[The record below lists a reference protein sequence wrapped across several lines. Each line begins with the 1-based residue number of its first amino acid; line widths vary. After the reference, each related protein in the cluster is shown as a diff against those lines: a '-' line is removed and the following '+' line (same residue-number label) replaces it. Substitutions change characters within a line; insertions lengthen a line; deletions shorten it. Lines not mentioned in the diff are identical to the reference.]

1 MSRVA
6 NSPVAIP
13 AGVEVELAG
22 QHVAVK
28 GGMGQLDLDIHM
40 AVEVKQEENVLTFE
54 ARDGSKLSRAMSGTT
69 RALVNNMV
77 TGVSTG
83 FTRSL
88 KLVGVGYRAQL
99 QGKTL
104 NLSLGFSHPVVYAL
118 PEGVTAEMPNPTDIV
133 IKGIDKQLV
142 CQVAAE
148 IRDFRRPEPYKG
160 KGVRYADEYVRR
172 KDAKKK

>member
-6 NSPVAIP
+6 NSPVEIP
-13 AGVEVELAG
+13 AGVEVKLVD
-22 QHVAVK
+22 QHLAVK

-40 AVEVKQEENVLTFE
+40 AVEVKREENVLTFE

-142 CQVAAE
+142 GQVAAE

-172 KDAKKK
+172 KEAKKK